1 VQVAIHNSQI
11 SDLLNHLADLLEI
24 EEANPF
30 RVRAYRNAAR
40 TINDLPH
47 EVHSMLAAG
56 ADLSELP
63 GIGEDLAG
71 KIREI
76 VETGHLPL
84 LDSVEKRT
92 PKALAELV
100 ALPGLGPKRVK
111 ALHQALAI
119 DTLEDLARA
128 ARAGKIRALPGFGAA
143 TEQKILQEIQRRAER
158 QKRPMLAAAE
168 RLAEPLLDYLKAAKG
183 VRRAII
189 AGSYRRRR
197 ETVGDIDILVTC
209 ARGSPVIDHF
219 VAYEDVDDVLA
230 KGDTRST
237 VVLRGGLQVD
247 LRVVPDVSY
256 GAALHYFTGSKAHN
270 IAVRTMA
277 VRKGLKLNEYG
288 IFRGDTRIAGRSE
301 EEIFAQVGL
310 PYIPPELRENRGEI
324 EAALKGKLPELVT
337 VQDIRGDLHVHSS
350 ASDGQNTIREM
361 AETAAKRGYAYLA
374 IADHTQHTRIAHG
387 LDAKRLLAQIR
398 EIDRLNGQIAGIT
411 ILKSAEVDILEDGSL
426 DLPETVLRELD
437 LTVCAVHSNFGL
449 SSEKQTGRIIRAM
462 DSRYFNILAHP
473 TGRLINQREP
483 YAVDLE
489 AVMQAARDRGCFLEI
504 NGHPERLD
512 LDDLHAK
519 QAKELGV
526 KLALSTDAHSIHNLD
541 FMRFGVGQAR
551 RGWIEARDVLNTRP
565 WKELAK
571 LLRRR

>member
-47 EVHSMLAAG
+47 DVASMLAAG

-111 ALHQALAI
+111 ALHEALAI

-247 LRVVPDVSY
+247 LQVVPDMSY

-337 VQDIRGDLHVHSS
+337 VQDIRGDLHVHST

-361 AETAAKRGYAYLA
+361 TETAAKRGYAYLA
-374 IADHTQHTRIAHG
+374 IADHTHHTRIAHG

-398 EIDRLNGQIAGIT
+398 EIDRLNGQISGIT

-426 DLPETVLRELD
+426 DLPDTVLRELD

-462 DSRYFNILAHP
+462 DNLYFNILAHP

-519 QAKELGV
+519 RAKELGV

-571 LLRRR
+571 LLRRC